1 MNTATNTAALPAAT
15 VRALFAAATDAV
27 RAANN
32 GQIPGRRTDVT
43 VDGRLCMVYGV
54 SAMRTCVAVQA
65 VIDGHNYSADLGK
78 SGRFGKVASWPVL
91 A

>member
-15 VRALFAAATDAV
+15 IRSLFTAAIEAV

-32 GQIPGRRTDVT
+32 GQIPGRSDVT
-43 VDGRLCMVYGV
+43 VEGRLVRVYGI
-54 SAMRTCVAVQA
+54 SALNTIVTAQA